1 MTGKERL
8 LTAIK
13 GGIPDHVPAA
23 PDLYEMIPIRV
34 SGKKP
39 WDIIAYNDPPVWK
52 ARIDAC
58 RKFGVDAYIPLWIP
72 AADEPVSAVV
82 KRTDEQIIVRRFTE
96 LEGKRRWERDVMVLT
111 DGHASSI
118 VRASQMGISDELE
131 DFEIIRPDYQAADR
145 RYFEDARGYLGDD
158 GVIAP
163 MVSLPVLSHS
173 EEEMLAYFDDSQKIK
188 QEKHEIGTAVLERVK
203 EILSWKPDTLL
214 IGNSGMMLF
223 NPPPIFRELGLYLL
237 QEITR
242 LCKQAGVAT
251 NLHCCGTERELVKIA
266 AEESELNCIEPLEP
280 PPMGDCDLAQ
290 IKQTFGSR
298 IALKGNLHTTE
309 IMLMG
314 SVEQVADACKKAID
328 AAVAGGGFI
337 LSTGDQV
344 PMGTP
349 FENIEIMMKVAQTYG
364 RY

>member
-1 MTGKERL
+1 M
-8 LTAIK
+8 
-13 GGIPDHVPAA
+13 
-23 PDLYEMIPIRV
+23 
-34 SGKKP
+34 
-39 WDIIAYNDPPVWK
+39 
-52 ARIDAC
+52 
-58 RKFGVDAYIPLWIP
+58 
-72 AADEPVSAVV
+72 
-82 KRTDEQIIVRRFTE
+82 
-96 LEGKRRWERDVMVLT
+96 
-111 DGHASSI
+111 
-118 VRASQMGISDELE
+118 
-131 DFEIIRPDYQAADR
+131 
-145 RYFEDARGYLGDD
+145 
-158 GVIAP
+158 
-163 MVSLPVLSHS
+163 
-173 EEEMLAYFDDSQKIK
+173 
-188 QEKHEIGTAVLERVK
+188 
-203 EILSWKPDTLL
+203 
-214 IGNSGMMLF
+214 
-223 NPPPIFRELGLYLL
+223 FRELGLYLL